1 VCACAGIGV
10 YARKKLQQAVR
21 TAMRG
26 TMPADVA
33 AERQLNVIE
42 RLLAL
47 MPRSRGFQVKA
58 DASTAFYIYRDY
70 PGILIV
76 LIPFWSGMG

>member
-1 VCACAGIGV
+1 
-10 YARKKLQQAVR
+10 
-21 TAMRG
+21 MRG

-47 MPRSRGFQVKA
+47 MPRSRGFQVNA
-58 DASTAFYIYRDY
+58 DASISVY
-70 PGILIV
+70 PASSRARLPAAKQKEE
-76 LIPFWSGMG
+76 LS